1 MGIVEVYRNQFRW
14 RDWQTALDAVPLKQG
29 QTVLD
34 LGCGVGD
41 LAEALLARGAARV
54 VGVDGNQELLEAAR
68 ARGLPGLELHRA
80 DLTALPDFGVTAD
93 GVWCSFTAAY
103 FPHLT
108 RALRSWAR
116 ALRPG
121 GWIALTEID
130 DLFGHAPLATSTV
143 HFLAAYAREALS
155 AARYDCH
162 MGRKLRSHLERAGFT
177 VISEL
182 VLADRELAAD
192 GSVSREVLEAW
203 RVRLSRMKL
212 LHAFCGGKYEELED
226 DFLGC
231 LSRADHRA
239 TARVMSVVALSPLT

>member
-1 MGIVEVYRNQFRW
+1 VGIVEVYRNQFRW
-14 RDWQTALDAVPLKQG
+14 RDWQTAFDAVPLEQG

-34 LGCGVGD
+34 LGCGVGA
-41 LAEALLARGAARV
+41 LAEALLARGAGRV
-54 VGVDGNQELLEAAR
+54 VGVDGNQELLDAAR

-80 DLTALPDFGVTAD
+80 DLAALPDFSVTAD
-93 GVWCSFTAAY
+93 GFWCSFTAAY
-103 FPHLT
+103 FPDLT

-121 GWIALTEID
+121 GWIAITEVD
-130 DLFGHAPLATSTV
+130 DLFGHAPLAPSTV
-143 HFLAAYAREALS
+143 DLLSGYAREALS
-155 AARYDCH
+155 AGRYDFH
-162 MGRKLRSHLERAGFT
+162 MGRNLRSHLERAGFA

-203 RVRLSRMKL
+203 RLRLSRMKL
-212 LHAFCGGKYEELED
+212 LQAFCGDRYEELES

-239 TARVMSVVALSPLT
+239 TARVMSLVALSPLT